1 MVKILFD
8 LENIFPHKNND
19 YTKYSDNSK
28 IHTDFSVITLQ
39 KNTI

>member
-1 MVKILFD
+1 MLFD

-28 IHTDFSVITLQ
+28 THTDF
-39 KNTI
+39 